1 MDILL
6 EKKLFDILFLLLI
19 KLVARHLDSGKFS
32 MRVSGEKKI
41 GHPIPKSAVMSET
54 G

>member
-1 MDILL
+1 MIVTTHKPIQNFKRYLS
-6 EKKLFDILFLLLI
+6 E
-19 KLVARHLDSGKFS
+19 LDSGKFS

>member
-1 MDILL
+1 MNVPVSVLKNVSVSQEWEVL
-6 EKKLFDILFLLLI
+6 E
-19 KLVARHLDSGKFS
+19 GGE
-32 MRVSGEKKI
+32 GEKKI